1 MVAQQPILRQ
11 EGLGNLRAGPE
22 SFNSGSVD
30 IWIITLSNDLVAQRL
45 RRAEQVE
52 RNRDVVLAAARD
64 VFLSRGYAGAT
75 LEAVASEAGFSTG
88 VVYSQFGSKADLF
101 FALLE
106 RRIDERAAQNERIAA
121 EMPGAE
127 GLRELLRVAGRDSV
141 AEQGWA
147 RLLVEFRMVAA
158 RDPGLN
164 ARYAALH
171 RRTRERLAA
180 VMRRLHEGAAL
191 EPVLP
196 VGSMAE
202 FILAV
207 GAGTTV
213 ERAADPAALSDD
225 DLMVILSRALGLPD
239 GQRAARAV
247 GAPNN

>member
-1 MVAQQPILRQ
+1 MA
-11 EGLGNLRAGPE
+11 
-22 SFNSGSVD
+22 
-30 IWIITLSNDLVAQRL
+30 LSNSCVAQRL

-64 VFLSRGYAGAT
+64 VFLSKGYAGTT
-75 LEAVASEAGFSTG
+75 LEAVASKAGFSTG

-147 RLLVEFRMVAA
+147 RLLVEFRMVAS
-158 RDPGLN
+158 RDPDLN
-164 ARYAALH
+164 ARYAVLH
-171 RRTRERLAA
+171 RQTRGRLAA
-180 VMRRLHEGAAL
+180 AMRRLHEGAAL

-196 VGSMAE
+196 IESMAE
-202 FILAV
+202 FMLAV

-239 GQRAARAV
+239 VQRAARAV